1 MELRTI
7 RSLPRYEKEQ
17 KMAKPNENFKLSVQ
31 DVELIEQ
38 ALRLR
43 LSIADMDEK
52 REINE
57 LLGRLHNQKQFYRPS
72 KLIYVSG

>member
-1 MELRTI
+1 MGLRTI
-7 RSLPRYEKEQ
+7 QLLSWYEKEQ
-17 KMAKPNENFKLSVQ
+17 TMAKPNENFKLSVQ

-43 LSIADMDEK
+43 ISIVDMDEK
-52 REINE
+52 HEINE
-57 LLGRLHNQKQFYRPS
+57 LLGKLHNQKQFYRPS